1 MHIIASVPE
10 NWWARLQKYMVD
22 VYYELLAD
30 MTEETVDVEGHDPDG
45 DQLAVKQWVNT
56 NQLLSLLFLIII
68 NYYY

>member
-45 DQLAVKQWVNT
+45 DQLAVKQ
-56 NQLLSLLFLIII
+56 
-68 NYYY
+68 